1 MNSSSA
7 FKQRSGARTQRKS
20 ADKGEREVFIQ
31 SAGGGAAEDSTFA
44 RDARDAAAK
53 NKRSWADV
61 VSGQRKEKS
70 KAPEGGFIQ
79 SEQAAREKERD
90 AASAAGS
97 GLKPP
102 SRVATYAE
110 VVSGAAKHL
119 LGKKNILDEEEQ
131 ARAAFA
137 ALASSSS
144 RGDLDLSRISADNDV
159 TIQVD

>member
-1 MNSSSA
+1 L
-7 FKQRSGARTQRKS
+7 TC
-20 ADKGEREVFIQ
+20 
-31 SAGGGAAEDSTFA
+31 
-44 RDARDAAAK
+44 
-53 NKRSWADV
+53 
-61 VSGQRKEKS
+61 
-70 KAPEGGFIQ
+70 
-79 SEQAAREKERD
+79 
-90 AASAAGS
+90 
-97 GLKPP
+97 
-102 SRVATYAE
+102 AE